1 MAQSL
6 IENKPV
12 KVETEVES
20 DLPAIVGDERRV
32 RQIMLN
38 LVSNACKFTEN
49 GTVTIGAH
57 RKNGNVLFYVRDT
70 GPGIAPQ
77 DHEAVFEIFRQTE
90 SGLRHGGG
98 TGLGL
103 PISRRLAEA
112 HGGQLWLESTPGEGA
127 TFYVS
132 LPVRSEALLAMV
144 RDVSVREEQ

>member
-1 MAQSL
+1 
-6 IENKPV
+6 
-12 KVETEVES
+12 
-20 DLPAIVGDERRV
+20 V

-38 LVSNACKFTEN
+38 LVSNACKFTEQ
-49 GTVTIGAH
+49 GTVTIGAQ
-57 RKNGNVLFYVRDT
+57 RSNGDILFYVRDT
-70 GPGIAPQ
+70 GPGIAPG

-112 HGGQLWLESTPGEGA
+112 HGGHLWLDSVPGQGA

-132 LPVRSEALLAMV
+132 LPIRSESLLAMV
-144 RDVSVREEQ
+144 RDVSVKQERA